1 MKRRQ
6 FLKGLAAMGLA
17 SAGAF
22 AAKGAEGPDRLGKRL
37 PLRLLGRSGEAVSL
51 IGLGG
56 FHIGWTTEALAQATI
71 EAAIEEGVRFFDTA
85 ESYNAGESEKRYGS
99 YLTPKYRDEIFL
111 MSKTTAPDAA
121 TAEQHLEG
129 SLRRL
134 KTDRLDLWQ
143 IHALASPA
151 DVDARIKS
159 GVVDYALKAK
169 AQGKV
174 RHLGFTGHADP
185 YAHLRML
192 ERFPG
197 PDVFL
202 TCQMPV
208 NPVDLISPFS
218 FIQSVLPKLIEG
230 NYAPLAMKSLAD
242 GHFFRTKTVLEK
254 VAWETPDPIV
264 PERLSVEEVTQ
275 FVLSLPVTTLMIG
288 AEKPEYLREK
298 VAIARSLHAMD
309 AAKRQTLAEKVS
321 RFAEVA
327 DVEYYKSR
335 VVPGAGAGA

>member
-1 MKRRQ
+1 MV
-6 FLKGLAAMGLA
+6 
-17 SAGAF
+17 STGALGV
-22 AAKGAEGPDRLGKRL
+22 KGAEESDALGSPL
-37 PLRLLGRSGEAVSL
+37 PLRRLGRSGEAVTL

-71 EAAIEEGVRFFDTA
+71 EAALDEGVRFFDTA
-85 ESYNAGESEKRYGS
+85 ESYDAGRSEERYGN

-121 TAEQHLEG
+121 TAEKHLEG
-129 SLRRL
+129 SLRRM

-151 DVDARIKS
+151 DVDARITN
-159 GVVDYALKAK
+159 GVIDFALKAR

-174 RHLGFTGHADP
+174 RHIGFTGHADP

-197 PDVFL
+197 TDGFL

-208 NPVDLISPFS
+208 NPVDLVSPFS
-218 FIQSVLPKLIEG
+218 FIKLVLPKLIEG
-230 NYAPLAMKSLAD
+230 HYAPLAMKSLAD
-242 GHFFRTKTVLEK
+242 GHFFGKKVMREK

-264 PERLSVEEVTQ
+264 PETLSIEEITQ
-275 FVLSLPVTTLMIG
+275 FVLSLPVSTLIVG

-298 VAIARSLHAMD
+298 VAIARKLHDMD
-309 AAKRQTLAEKVS
+309 AARRQELADKVS
-321 RFAEVA
+321 RFAEIKE
-327 DVEYYKSR
+327 VEYYKSR
-335 VVPGAGAGA
+335 VTPSS